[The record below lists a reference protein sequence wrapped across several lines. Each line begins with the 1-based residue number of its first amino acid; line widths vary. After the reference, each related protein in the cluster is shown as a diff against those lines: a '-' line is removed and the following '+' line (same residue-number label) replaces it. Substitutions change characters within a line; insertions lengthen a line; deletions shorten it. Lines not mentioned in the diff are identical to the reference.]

1 MKPSVRG
8 RTMKVGIVHLS
19 NAHDTMIF
27 VMSLE
32 FMEDINEDDPMRDY
46 EMLDDEN
53 LTMVETLKELT
64 LWLRDNEAT
73 IDYEIEG
80 VIY

>member
-1 MKPSVRG
+1 
-8 RTMKVGIVHLS
+8 MKVGIVHLS
-19 NAHDTMIF
+19 NFEDRMIF
-27 VMSLE
+27 VMPVE
-32 FMEDINEDDPMRDY
+32 FMEDINEDDPMQDY

-53 LTMVETLKELT
+53 LTMVETIRELD
-64 LWLRDNEAT
+64 LWLRDNDAK